1 MAKHKKSRKMSWN
14 ELWLEESKK
23 IPEVP
28 EPETPII
35 AKSAQDPQ
43 SGAGTTFS
51 ATEDKIAMSAPN

>member
-28 EPETPII
+28 EPETPTIV
-35 AKSAQDPQ
+35 KSVQDPQ
-43 SGAGTTFS
+43 PATDNNGAT
-51 ATEDKIAMSAPN
+51 DKMAMSAPN